1 MSKELFVT
9 ATDVSKELGV
19 SSAYAY
25 RLIRKLNEELSKKG
39 FMTIAGRVSRRYFEE
54 KFYGMEKDQKEEQ

>member
-9 ATDVSKELGV
+9 AADVSKELGV

-54 KFYGMEKDQKEEQ
+54 KFYGMESNQKEEQ